1 MRKVAKPHLA
11 SRLCISKRSVFKVR
25 HPDAPIGCPIAIAPP
40 FTFTISGFQPISLFT
55 AQARAANTSF
65 ASAKSRLFVDQLA
78 FAKALRLAKI
88 GPTPMIE
95 GSRPAVA

>member
-1 MRKVAKPHLA
+1 MHKVAKPRLA
-11 SRLCISKRSVFKVR
+11 SRLCISKSSVFKVR
-25 HPDAPIGCPIAIAPP
+25 HPDAPIGCQIAIAAP
-40 FTFTISGFQPISLFT
+40 FKFTISGFQPISLFT

-78 FAKALRLAKI
+78 FAKALRPAKI

-95 GSRPAVA
+95 